1 MRWLGWLLAIPVAL
15 LIVVFAVANRH
26 EIRLDLWPLP
36 WAMDLPAYLAVLG
49 ALAKGIVIG
58 AVAMWLS
65 GFRGRRNARQQRRRA
80 ESLERQLRAAQSV
93 PLPAAPL
100 PVAAVTDDRAAP

>member
-1 MRWLGWLLAIPVAL
+1 VTTVRWLGWLLAIPVAL

-36 WAMDLPAYLAVLG
+36 WAMDVPAYLAVLG

-65 GFRGRRNARQQRRRA
+65 GFRARRNAREQRRRA
-80 ESLERQLRAAQSV
+80 ESLDRQLRALQS
-93 PLPAAPL
+93 APL
-100 PVAAVTDDRAAP
+100 PVIAVTDDRTGP